1 MSEGGYRITDQYAT
15 YFLTFTVVGWVD
27 LFTRKKCRQIL
38 IDSLKYCQINKG
50 LILYSY
56 IIMSNH
62 MHLIAAAREET
73 SGLSGIIRDF
83 KRATSKEI
91 LIWIR
96 DNPKERRR
104 DWLDLV
110 FKYHGKL
117 NKNNNIHQ
125 VWKQNNKPMICM
137 HPLFTLQKLNYIHN
151 NPVKAGIVDHP
162 EDYIYSSARNY
173 ALRDDVVLDVTLLDF
188 GSQENYMGLKGL
200 IK

>member
-1 MSEGGYRITDQYAT
+1 MNEGGYRITDQYAT

-50 LILYSY
+50 LILYAHV
-56 IIMSNH
+56 IMSNH

-91 LIWIR
+91 LTWIR

-104 DWLDLV
+104 DCMDLV
-110 FKYHGKL
+110 FKYHGKF

-125 VWKQNNKPMICM
+125 VWKTKQQTNDMPYTTV
-137 HPLFTLQKLNYIHN
+137 HSSEVKL
-151 NPVKAGIVDHP
+151 
-162 EDYIYSSARNY
+162 YS
-173 ALRDDVVLDVTLLDF
+173 
-188 GSQENYMGLKGL
+188 
-200 IK
+200 